1 MMEDSMM
8 TKRIRTV
15 AAALIAVAGAFAG
28 TSAQAPGFQRTVLQQ
43 GDLSVP
49 GHQAVMARAEFAPGA
64 NVGRHTHPGEEI
76 SYVLEGTVT
85 LEVQGQPPKVLKA
98 GDVFLIPA
106 GKVHDAKNT
115 GTTPAKVLATYVVEK
130 GKPLTTPAQ

>member
-1 MMEDSMM
+1 M
-8 TKRIRTV
+8 TAKRGFGL
-15 AAALIAVAGAFAG
+15 ALAFVVAGGAYAWG
-28 TSAQAPGFQRTVLQQ
+28 QEAGFQRTVLQR
-43 GDLSVP
+43 GDLSVA
-49 GHQAVMARAEFAPGA
+49 GHEGVMGRADFAPGA
-64 NVGRHTHPGEEI
+64 SVGRHTHPGEEI

-98 GDVFLIPA
+98 GDVFFVQA

-130 GKPLTTPAQ
+130 DKPLTTPAK